1 MESRGGEGIGEVTG
15 SEALSCLHRF
25 FLCVA
30 KSSVLPLP
38 QFLISPSN
46 TGVSW
51 VLVPTA
57 PEPPGL
63 PLTASSQVRGVNVKA
78 SAKARKVNVAGVMF
92 YFVTPHTTPRPPQP
106 EHSLCLGD
114 GDK

>member
-1 MESRGGEGIGEVTG
+1 MQSRGERRGEVTG
-15 SEALSCLHRF
+15 PEALSCLHRL

-38 QFLISPSN
+38 QFLISPWN
-46 TGVSW
+46 TDVSS
-51 VLVPTA
+51 VLVLTA

-63 PLTASSQVRGVNVKA
+63 PLTASSQVQGVNVKA

-92 YFVTPHTTPRPPQP
+92 YSVTPQLPLAPNSPSTHFV
-106 EHSLCLGD
+106 
-114 GDK
+114 